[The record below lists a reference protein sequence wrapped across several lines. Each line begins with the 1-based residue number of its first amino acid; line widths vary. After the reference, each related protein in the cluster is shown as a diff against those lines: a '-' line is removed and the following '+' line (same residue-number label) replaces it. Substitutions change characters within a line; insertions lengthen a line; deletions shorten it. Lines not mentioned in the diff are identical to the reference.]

1 MTCEYGNTCLGP
13 IYFYKCSLMITES
26 GLVGYSYGFKLQGLG
41 SFTKVTT
48 IANFFLRKFANEMKQ
63 FRLSIITRL

>member
-1 MTCEYGNTCLGP
+1 
-13 IYFYKCSLMITES
+13 MIAGL

-41 SFTKVTT
+41 SLEERLLNC